1 MTRRIAHAAQIGA
14 LVLALALVPA
24 ALAAKGSG
32 GKPSSGAGGSNSLSL
47 VVIDSSDGLPHWS
60 NHVTFKVSTTTSWPS
75 VTLTCYQNGAP
86 VLTQTAGFWP
96 DYTWGQ
102 IYALNNGT
110 WTGGAA
116 DCTASLSAQS
126 SHGKSSTLASISFH
140 VYA

>member
-14 LVLALALVPA
+14 LLLALALVPA
-24 ALAAKGSG
+24 ALAAKGGGANGSG
-32 GKPSSGAGGSNSLSL
+32 SSLSL
-47 VVIDSSDGLPHWS
+47 VVIDSNDGLPHWS

-116 DCTASLSAQS
+116 DCTATLYAQS
-126 SHGKSSTLASISFH
+126 SHGKSSTLASMSFH